1 MALDRRV
8 TVRIAVAGSG
18 RNVFGEAVETTE
30 YTDYPLWA
38 ERAGAGSI
46 DQNTA
51 GGVIVLAARRYT
63 VRYFKEL
70 ALANITDVGVID
82 EFGHNWN
89 AENITESDARRR
101 LIYIET
107 VREVAE

>member
-1 MALDRRV
+1 MALDRRI
-8 TVRIAVAGSG
+8 TVRIGVAGSG

-30 YTDYPLWA
+30 LT
-38 ERAGAGSI
+38 R
-46 DQNTA
+46 T
-51 GGVIVLAARRYT
+51 VLAARRYT
-63 VRYFKEL
+63 VRWFKAL

-107 VREVAE
+107 VRQVVE